1 MHCLDNALD
10 NWAING
16 LTRELSQG
24 IESKRVN
31 VWTDHEKNT
40 TTVIVSTNFITNVTR
55 MYIFFGPIKSR
66 LMQNK
71 SV

>member
-1 MHCLDNALD
+1 MHCLDNELD

-31 VWTDHEKNT
+31 VWTDHEKHHNRYR
-40 TTVIVSTNFITNVTR
+40 FDKFYYKCDQNVH
-55 MYIFFGPIKSR
+55 FFRTDKIKFDA
-66 LMQNK
+66 K
-71 SV
+71 